1 MSPHCVF
8 DALLAGGKALSCK
21 DKAAEMMLPRRRLAK
36 SPPRP
41 VKPGDAS
48 EKEGLAALYYIRQAR
63 LQLFLTIRG
72 IQAVSGTM

>member
-1 MSPHCVF
+1 
-8 DALLAGGKALSCK
+8 
-21 DKAAEMMLPRRRLAK
+21 MLPRCRLAK

-41 VKPGDAS
+41 VKPGDTN

-63 LQLFLTIRG
+63 LQLFLTISG

>member
-1 MSPHCVF
+1 
-8 DALLAGGKALSCK
+8 
-21 DKAAEMMLPRRRLAK
+21 MMLPRCRLAK

-63 LQLFLTIRG
+63 LQLFLTISG
-72 IQAVSGTM
+72 IQVVSGTM